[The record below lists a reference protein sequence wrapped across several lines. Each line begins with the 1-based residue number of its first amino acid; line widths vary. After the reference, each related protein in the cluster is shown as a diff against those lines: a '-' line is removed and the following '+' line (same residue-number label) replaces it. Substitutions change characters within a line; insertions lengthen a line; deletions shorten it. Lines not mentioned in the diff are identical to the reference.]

1 LLLFA
6 AFLFSSLPAFSADED
21 FDKTSLAL
29 RTALHYDPSVDAP
42 LRQLAEL
49 YRKASRLEELLG
61 LYEAHVSQ
69 YPQDAGAALVLARLY
84 MEAKDRRATE
94 YWKTAVAQHPT
105 DAALLWF
112 HAKFL
117 EERHD
122 PKALDEMAQA
132 VALEASASRR
142 ALWFAELM
150 KAAAAAGREELVIT
164 QTKKFLADGSM
175 TPEQRLRWARQAFGV
190 KLRQTAKIL
199 LEGLA
204 PESLGADNALE
215 SAMLHAELLAADGNR
230 PEAVKTLD
238 DILGKLAPDHWRHHE
253 ILMLRLDLSDGGG
266 RDGMVKSAR
275 DEWQA
280 PGGKTEAHALSLA
293 DVLEASHRGHETFAF
308 LQEAVKALPDS
319 LNVETRLL
327 ESWEHEGVN
336 AEALRWLDGLVAKSA
351 ARPDLQLRRVRWLFI
366 AGKDDEARQGFGNL
380 LKILSP
386 DQRVERGVEMARW
399 LRRRNQL
406 PQAATVLE
414 AALALA
420 PDRWDLRRELAEMDF
435 ALRRKDEAAK
445 LFDGVWTKNLA
456 PDARLETVQFLI
468 SKQLWA
474 EARALLEPWLR
485 EQPGAFDGRL
495 LLAKIFDK
503 TGDDN
508 RATEVL
514 EEARALC
521 DTQERYQAWL
531 GAALDFAEAR
541 EHTEDGIRH
550 EAGLLQPS
558 TSGAWNDATLARWL
572 ALVTESR
579 NRHEEKLA
587 GELLA
592 MASQNAKVAPEK
604 KTEMERLR
612 LDLLATEGSNAAE
625 VEKGLRDLM
634 ENDAAHREDYR
645 ARLALLYQRAQR
657 TDLARSLLEQLD
669 PSHCTELD
677 ALRAL
682 ISVCR
687 EQGLN
692 AQALAASEKMTIL
705 QPGER
710 ANWTQRLTLLAEAG
724 DESRF
729 RDTVRLVQA
738 KAPDWKLKPDV
749 LELLDAHLLAST
761 WRDVVTQIA
770 GGEQSLAA
778 ARRALDEAKRAATGS
793 PDQLR
798 WADWISGFLSVKL
811 HDRAAAENALAK
823 LNSLDAQQWIGFPDG
838 LELSVSEG
846 RHWLKDLL
854 DRDTKAGEN
863 PARTSRSPSVA
874 GPLGPWSLRWGFTL
888 ADGRT
893 LMRVLAPTGIATVFL
908 VDDQRAIYAVNR
920 RTGKLLWNTE
930 DRPAPVVTAAGP
942 RPSIR
947 VSSYRGGYPTRYYNN
962 GQPEIRLPLEVA
974 ATATQLCFLHQNNL
988 ECLSTAN
995 GSLLWRCPL
1004 ADAEEVQPPNVKREN
1019 RVAIAGNRVIVWQAD
1034 PSIVGAY
1041 DLRSGRLIWET
1052 RVPQRTKPTA
1062 ANPYNGYYGYDSNA
1076 RMRSGLSVDAGRVFV
1091 FSDTAAMLNLDSGA
1105 TLWRLSG
1112 ADLPGFPIDLET
1124 QEDSVPVT
1132 GAMPQPPQTLM
1143 PLRLL
1148 SSSSS
1153 GGIII
1158 NGTLRLTGY
1167 NTYPG
1172 GYPGRGTGATGGRW
1186 AYGNA
1191 FATLL
1196 QGSYGTAARL
1206 HGDEI
1211 WTAVANNPGLI
1222 SIMGL
1227 PQRLLQT
1234 TGTLVGFAGDLLI
1247 SFDNGSVQSQSPRDR
1262 GATLTL
1268 MNFTEDDSAANSSM
1282 ANRPL
1287 SVAIAGSRVYVY
1299 DGGRLRIAE
1308 ARAGAKLFDSPVPD
1322 DLNSW
1327 LQALPPPPPPQV
1339 PPGYTAATWRA
1350 QNPSRTYLPQ
1360 GTFVQDYRGG
1370 GTLVAPLAV
1379 VADADWIFPV
1389 AENAVACLQGRAE
1402 EPAALTPP

>member
-1 LLLFA
+1 MLLFA

-199 LEGLA
+199 LEELA

-266 RDGMVKSAR
+266 RDGMVKAAR

-293 DVLEASHRGHETFAF
+293 DVLEASHRGHEAFAF

-445 LFDGVWTKNLA
+445 LFDGAWTKNLA

-468 SKQLWA
+468 SKQLWT

-514 EEARALC
+514 EQARALC

-541 EHTEDGIRH
+541 EHTEEGIRH
-550 EAGLLQPS
+550 EAALLQPTDS
-558 TSGAWNDATLARWL
+558 KAWNEATLARWL
-572 ALVTESR
+572 ALVTEAR

-592 MASQNAKVAPEK
+592 TASQNAKVTPEK

-657 TDLARSLLEQLD
+657 TDLARGLLEQLD
-669 PSHCTELD
+669 PSHCTEPD
-677 ALRAL
+677 TLRAL

-692 AQALAASEKMTIL
+692 AQALAASEKLTIL

-710 ANWTQRLTLLAEAG
+710 ANWTQRLTLLAESG

-749 LELLDAHLLAST
+749 LELLGAHLMAST
-761 WRDVVTQIA
+761 WRDVVMQIA
-770 GGEQSLAA
+770 GGDQSLAA

-846 RHWLKDLL
+846 RRWLNDLL
-854 DRDTKAGEN
+854 GRDGKAGEN
-863 PARTSRSPSVA
+863 PARTSHSTSVA

-888 ADGRT
+888 AEGRT
-893 LMRVLAPTGIATVFL
+893 LMRVLAPSGIATLFL

-930 DRPAPVVTAAGP
+930 DRPTPVVTAAGP

-947 VSSYRGGYPTRYYNN
+947 VSSFRGGYPTRYYNN
-962 GQPEIRLPLEVA
+962 GQPEMKLPLEVA
-974 ATATQLCFLHQNNL
+974 ATASQLCFLHQNNL
-988 ECLSTAN
+988 ECLDTAN
-995 GSLLWRCPL
+995 GNLLWRCAL
-1004 ADAEEVQPPNVKREN
+1004 ADAEELQPPNVKREN
-1019 RVAIAGNRVIVWQAD
+1019 RVAIAGNRVIVWQPD
-1034 PSIVGAY
+1034 PSIVSAY
-1041 DLRSGRLIWET
+1041 DLRSGRLMWET
-1052 RVPQRTKPTA
+1052 RVPQHAKPA

-1091 FSDTAAMLNLDSGA
+1091 FSDTAAMLNLDTGA
-1105 TLWRLSG
+1105 TLWRLSS

-1124 QEDSVPVT
+1124 QEDSAPVMGAVPS
-1132 GAMPQPPQTLM
+1132 PPQTLM
-1143 PLRLL
+1143 PIRFL
-1148 SSSSS
+1148 SGSLTYGGS
-1153 GGIII
+1153 GG
-1158 NGTLRLTGY
+1158 GVLTIS
-1167 NTYPG
+1167 G
-1172 GYPGRGTGATGGRW
+1172 GYPNFGGRGAMGAAGTRW

-1191 FATLL
+1191 FATVL
-1196 QGSYGTAARL
+1196 QNSYGTAARL
-1206 HGDEI
+1206 HGEEI
-1211 WTAVANNPGLI
+1211 WTMVANNTGLV
-1222 SIMGL
+1222 SVMGL
-1227 PQRLLQT
+1227 PQKLLQA
-1234 TGTLVGFAGDLLI
+1234 TGTMAGFAGDALV
-1247 SFDNGSVQSQSPRDR
+1247 SFDSNGVQAQSLRDR
-1262 GATLTL
+1262 GAVRTLVNL
-1268 MNFTEDDSAANSSM
+1268 IGDDPAANASI

-1287 SVAIAGSRVYVY
+1287 SVATAGSRVYVW
-1299 DGGRLRIAE
+1299 DGTKLRIVE
-1308 ARAGAKLFDSPVPD
+1308 ARAGATLFEGAPPD
-1322 DLNSW
+1322 DLTSW
-1327 LQALPPPPPPQV
+1327 LQSLPPPPPPPI
-1339 PPGYTAATWRA
+1339 PPGYTAATWHA

-1379 VADADWIFPV
+1379 VSDTDWIFPV
-1389 AENAVACLQGRAE
+1389 SENAVACVQGRAE
-1402 EPAALTPP
+1402 EPAAVTPP